1 MSNLS
6 NQQIN
11 SSFSG
16 LLQIPGG
23 ITSSLQTVQ
32 DGNGNPTA
40 LSMSSTQ
47 VSGITSSSFRASV
60 NNVPVTNSVNR
71 LINDGFGDYI
81 SVKDFG
87 AKGDGVTDDTAA
99 IKLALSSGSATIF
112 FPAGYYIISDTLIP
126 QNNQTLLGAG
136 REWGPGTTTLVLV
149 GSVNVPAIKFTSGGT
164 VKNLS
169 ISGSAT
175 SSTPLQNLIYINNT
189 NGVTVDSV
197 FLVNGYNLIYADGT
211 SFYNTITNVI
221 FYSAYHTQLTVNSD
235 TDNGVDLII
244 SNCRLL
250 SLPSTAMAAMY
261 FNGLGSLVCS
271 NVVVTVAIYIH
282 GTVRQ
287 WGTLFFTNCLINGG
301 IGPSIRADYCLGF
314 EVMGGGMGST
324 SPLGAFYVP
333 AYGSCVNFV
342 FVGVDFEGD
351 AGVSPNR
358 CDGPVTISGSF
369 LGCKWTG
376 SAPFIDYTAA
386 SAGNVQRLDVVGGY
400 LGSNSNPVRLTSPA
414 TIPGYV
420 LTDGVWTT
428 YTPTFSASSGT
439 FTTASVSG
447 WYKKVGNVIFFTIS
461 FTITTNGTASGSVVL
476 SLPTFA
482 NISPCVASGKAVG
495 VSNKSL
501 SASCAAGTTGM
512 TVTNYD
518 GTYPGSNGEILNI
531 SGSYQIA

>member
-1 MSNLS
+1 MNNL
-6 NQQIN
+6 N
-11 SSFSG
+11 
-16 LLQIPGG
+16 
-23 ITSSLQTVQ
+23 
-32 DGNGNPTA
+32 
-40 LSMSSTQ
+40 
-47 VSGITSSSFRASV
+47 
-60 NNVPVTNSVNR
+60 
-71 LINDGFGDYI
+71 
-81 SVKDFG
+81 
-87 AKGDGVTDDTAA
+87 
-99 IKLALSSGSATIF
+99 
-112 FPAGYYIISDTLIP
+112 
-126 QNNQTLLGAG
+126 
-136 REWGPGTTTLVLV
+136 
-149 GSVNVPAIKFTSGGT
+149 
-164 VKNLS
+164 
-169 ISGSAT
+169 
-175 SSTPLQNLIYINNT
+175 YINNT

-271 NVVVTVAIYIH
+271 NVVVTVERVAVGGNLIWFETPALLYGGAQFTNCVFENIGPSGTAAIYIH